1 MMLKDALKGELWI
14 WAYQKKDHML
24 TYKILKLA
32 EFPQKLGMAPWKA
45 FEEKFK
51 AWRW

>member
-1 MMLKDALKGELWI
+1 
-14 WAYQKKDHML
+14 ML

-51 AWRW
+51 AWR